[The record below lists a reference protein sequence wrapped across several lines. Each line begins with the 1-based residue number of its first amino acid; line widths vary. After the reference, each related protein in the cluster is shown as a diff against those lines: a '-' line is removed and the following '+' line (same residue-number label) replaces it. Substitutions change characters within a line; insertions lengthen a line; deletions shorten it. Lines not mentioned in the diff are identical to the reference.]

1 MGMSP
6 YVASLR
12 KMVGNTRIMLPSVT
26 AIIYGPSGRILM
38 IRQRD
43 GDVWSTP
50 GGAIDPDET
59 PVDAVVRET
68 WEETGLTV
76 EPVALIGMFGGP
88 NFVITYE
95 NGDKTQYVMAVYECS
110 IRSGEI
116 IQSSDEVTACRYISQ
131 DSFETLRVSAW
142 TRDVLPLCYAR
153 VRSPVVGPVNWIPP
167 VTQSQPEAL

>member
-1 MGMSP
+1 MSP

-12 KMVGNTRIMLPSVT
+12 QKIGNMRIMLPSVS

-43 GDVWSTP
+43 GDAWSTP

-59 PVDAVVRET
+59 PLDAVVREV

-76 EPVALIGMFGGP
+76 EPVGLIGMFGGP
-88 NFVITYE
+88 NFVIRYE
-95 NGDKTQYVMAVYECS
+95 NGDETQYVMAVYECA

-131 DSFETLRVSAW
+131 DSFETLRVSPW
-142 TRDVLPLCYAR
+142 TREVLPLCYAR
-153 VRSPVVGPVNWIPP
+153 VRSPIVGPVSWTPP
-167 VTQSQPEAL
+167 ATASQP